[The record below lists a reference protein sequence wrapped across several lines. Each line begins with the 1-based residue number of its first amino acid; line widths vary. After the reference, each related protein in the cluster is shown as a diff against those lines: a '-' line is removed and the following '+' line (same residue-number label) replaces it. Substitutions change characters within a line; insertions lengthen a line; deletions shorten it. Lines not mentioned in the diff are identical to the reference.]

1 MSVVQKHFRE
11 FGPFRLD
18 MAEHVLLRSGEV
30 VPLAPK
36 AFELLVALV
45 ENRGH
50 VISKDELIKQV
61 WPDSF
66 VEEANLSH
74 HVFVLR
80 KALGDDR
87 SGAKYIE
94 TIPRRG
100 YRFVASVAEVRDE
113 SNELVVAER
122 SRSRIVVEQSEEL
135 EYATGNVETEQSEVA
150 GVSRKVK
157 PPVAGI
163 KVRAAVITL
172 VCCTIA
178 IPVAIYFWVTANS
191 RPERTVAGVKS
202 IAILPFKLI
211 NAEADDEYLGIGMA
225 DALIVRFGN
234 LKQIIVRPTNA
245 VAKYNILGQDPVP
258 AGRELKVD
266 AVLDGTIQRLGD
278 RIRVTVQLVRV
289 DDGTHLWTDKFEEKS
304 TDLFA
309 VQDRVSEKV
318 GMALGPKLSGEEQKQ
333 LTKRYTDNSE
343 AYRLYLKG
351 GYHWNK
357 WTPEDWQ
364 KAIEYF
370 NQAIEKDP
378 NYAQAYG
385 WLGAAYQV
393 QGNNG
398 VLPPKEANAKAKQ
411 FAQRALEIDDDLDQ
425 GHFTMGAVK
434 LFYEWDWPGVEREL
448 KRAIELNPNYVE
460 GRMLYVYY
468 LMITGHTDQAL
479 SEARRCEELNPVSP
493 FVSMNLADMLFL
505 ARKYDEAILQHRK
518 TLDLDSHYPGV
529 HFGLGGNYLEKGMNE
544 QSVVEVNHG
553 LELCGCSKETSMEL
567 GYVYARSGK
576 RREAQAMLD
585 KLKKES
591 SKENQYDPMQ
601 IAYVYAALDEKD
613 RSFEWL
619 EKAYNERNSSMLWLN
634 QDPRLDNLHADP
646 RFTSLQR
653 RMGLLQ

>member
-1 MSVVQKHFRE
+1 MSLQAKSLYD
-11 FGPFRLD
+11 FGSYRLD
-18 MAEHVLLRSGEV
+18 ARDRVLFLDGKV

-36 AFELLVALV
+36 AIELLVALV
-45 ENRGH
+45 ENGGH
-50 VISKDELIKQV
+50 VISKDDLMKKV

-74 HVFVLR
+74 HIFVLR
-80 KALGDDR
+80 KALNEDKNG
-87 SGAKYIE
+87 GKYIE

-113 SNELVVAER
+113 SDEMVVAEV
-122 SRSRIVVEQSEEL
+122 SRSRIVVEQSEAL
-135 EYATGNVETEQSEVA
+135 EYTTADIDSEQKGVA
-150 GVSRKVK
+150 GPLGWANPS
-157 PPVAGI
+157 VAGFEI
-163 KVRAAVITL
+163 RTVGITL
-172 VCCTIA
+172 VCCAIA
-178 IPVAIYFWVTANS
+178 IGTAIYFSGTSSS
-191 RPERTVAGVKS
+191 RPERTVASVKS
-202 IAILPFKLI
+202 VAILPFKLI
-211 NAEADDEYLGIGMA
+211 NVESGDEYLGIGMA
-225 DALIVRFGN
+225 DTLIIRFGN

-245 VAKYNILGQDPVP
+245 VAKYNVLGQDPVP

-278 RIRVTVQLVRV
+278 RLRVTVQLVRV
-289 DDGTHLWTDKFEEKS
+289 DDRAHLWTDKFEEKS

-318 GMALGPKLSGEEQKQ
+318 GMALAPKLSSEEKKQ

-411 FAQRALEIDDDLDQ
+411 FAQRALEIDDELDQ
-425 GHFTMGAVK
+425 GHYTMGAVK

-448 KRAIELNPNYVE
+448 TRAIELNRNYVE

-468 LMITGHTDQAL
+468 LMITGHTDQSL
-479 SEARRCEELNPVSP
+479 SEARRCEEINPVSP

-505 ARKYDEAILQHRK
+505 SRRYDEAIVQHRK
-518 TLDLDSHYPGV
+518 TLALDPHYPEV
-529 HFGLGGNYLEKGMNE
+529 HFALAGNYLENGMKE
-544 QSVVEVNHG
+544 QSVVEVNKG

-567 GYVYARSGK
+567 AFIYARTGK
-576 RREAQAMLD
+576 RAEALAILNR
-585 KLKKES
+585 LKKEP
-591 SKENQYDPMQ
+591 KENQYDPMQ
-601 IAYVYAALDEKD
+601 IAYVYAALGEKD
-613 RSFEWL
+613 RAFVWL
-619 EKAYNERNSSMLWLN
+619 EKAYDDRNSSLLWLN
-634 QDPRLDNLHADP
+634 LEPRLDNLRADL
-646 RFTSLQR
+646 RFASLQR
-653 RMGLLQ
+653 RVGLLP